1 MINLQPITC
10 IAVLAISSNLLAN
23 TSDPCI
29 GAEDKFACITAAID
43 EVKIGIDTR
52 IAYLSTEVGPQGPVG
67 DKGDTGEQGDKGPVG
82 ADSKTPFFDKF
93 TERVEEVTQKAT
105 TFIDFEQGYI
115 TNPLNAE
122 LENSL
127 AIRIQSLRK
136 RLSDLNRNPNIMHSS
151 ADSDWNSNAQRL
163 DFPKNSEGE
172 YLTSFIYA
180 KGGEALSY
188 SLNNENSLESTNA
201 DEFDN
206 TYSVQQACVGL
217 SEQQPYYCLY
227 NEEVNYKYLLNRSVV
242 TEQGA
247 TIPFQAG
254 YVLPE
259 LPEQPTSV
267 DVTYDYDLDYRLG
280 KDKSDPLYLK
290 SLNVLINLIIDDN
303 AAILAGIDA
312 AIENVENILSN
323 NDTGI
328 LDSDLETFNALLV
341 NARIDYAQFPT
352 QSFDE
357 NKALIENHLSNQPF
371 SQNLLTLVLTD
382 LYLEFQTDFS
392 GFSDEERNALTRMNE
407 QLPHYL
413 VLFKQ
418 SWKAEVEQEIYGI
431 WRKYTG
437 FTFNDF
443 MNLSFTPDFVLAGLT
458 SFEERA
464 LANQA
469 AGVQAAFETI
479 KAFDESYAPS
489 ISDLI
494 VVNSVMGNAALVSGL
509 TPTPE
514 PEPEQPASP
523 EDELTNDSNNEAATS
538 SENESDE
545 QGNTQEQNVVGD
557 VALAAITASAPLS
570 KGIASAAANLNVM
583 SAPMP
588 LVAQAVAKDM
598 TGEFN
603 VADQVDK
610 NLRYTEFMNEDFLTT
625 PNLNHP
631 QVTDNQRATALYVWL
646 ALKMGI

>member
-10 IAVLAISSNLLAN
+10 IAALAISSNLLAN

-43 EVKIGIDTR
+43 EIKIDIDTR
-52 IAYLSTEVGPQGPVG
+52 IAYLNTEVGPQGSVG
-67 DKGDTGEQGDKGPVG
+67 DKGDTGEQGDKGPEG
-82 ADSKTPFFDKF
+82 ADSKEPFTDRFS
-93 TERVEEVTQKAT
+93 ERVEEVTQKAAT
-105 TFIDFEQGYI
+105 ITEFEQDYI

-122 LENSL
+122 LEKSL
-127 AIRIQSLRK
+127 PVRIQSLRK
-136 RLSDLNRNPNIMHSS
+136 RLSDLNRNPNIMYSS
-151 ADSDWNSNAQRL
+151 ADSDWSSNAQRL
-163 DFPKNSEGE
+163 DFPKDSEGE
-172 YLTSFIYA
+172 YLASFIYA

-227 NEEVNYKYLLNRSVV
+227 NEEVNYKYLLNRGVV
-242 TEQGA
+242 TEQGV
-247 TIPFQAG
+247 TVPFQAG
-254 YVLPE
+254 YLLPE
-259 LPEQPTSV
+259 LREQPTNV
-267 DVTYDYDLDYRLG
+267 EVTYDYDLGYRLG
-280 KDKSDPLYLK
+280 EDKSDPLYLK
-290 SLNVLINLIIDDN
+290 SLNVLLNLIIDDN

-323 NDTGI
+323 NDTAI
-328 LDSDLETFNALLV
+328 LDSDLETFNSLLV
-341 NARIDYAQFPT
+341 NARIDYGKFPT
-352 QSFDE
+352 QSSDE
-357 NKALIENHLSNQPF
+357 NKALLENHLSNQPF
-371 SQNLLTLVLTD
+371 TQNLLTLVLTD
-382 LYLEFQTDFS
+382 IYLDFQTDSS
-392 GFSDEERNALTRMNE
+392 GFSSEEQNALTRMNE

-418 SWKAEVEQEIYGI
+418 SWKAEVEQEIYRI

-437 FTFNDF
+437 FTFSEF
-443 MNLSFTPDFVLAGLT
+443 MNLSFTPDFVLEGLAT
-458 SFEERA
+458 FEERA

-469 AGVQAAFETI
+469 AGVKSAFDTI
-479 KAFDESYAPS
+479 KTFDERYAPS
-489 ISDLI
+489 IADLL
-494 VVNSVMGNAALVSGL
+494 VVNTVMGNAALISGL

-523 EDELTNDSNNEAATS
+523 EDELNNDSTNE
-538 SENESDE
+538 SENDE
-545 QGNTQEQNVVGD
+545 QENIQDQNIVED

-570 KGIASAAANLNVM
+570 QGVASAAANLNVM
-583 SAPMP
+583 TAPMP
-588 LVAQAVAKDM
+588 LVAQAVATDM

-631 QVTDNQRATALYVWL
+631 QVTDIQRATALYVWL